1 MNPKFASILLL
12 VKINFALS
20 AIANAGNES
29 EINLTSEQ
37 MNEQKSFWGL
47 DNLFEGEDRMTC
59 TSYFLVVEWEP
70 DRVVGKFTDLEY
82 AKKFLMENYEANASR
97 PQRLIAEVSDG
108 KVGTDPHTVCGQNQ
122 GGGLKTGFN
131 RRWDNWG
138 PIHKMI
144 GVAQNYV
151 TNYQRKNYFLVVEWE
166 PDRVVGKFTV
176 LEYAKK
182 FLMENYEANASRP
195 QRLIAEVS
203 DGKVGTDPHT
213 VGGQNQG
220 GGLKT
225 GFNKYWHSWG
235 PIHKMIGIAQNYVK
249 NPSTTTVPTNPKK
262 LPCLTRSYFLVVE
275 WDHVVRKFTDLEDA
289 KKFLME
295 NYEANAS
302 RPQRLIA
309 EVSDGKVYTDPHTV
323 CGQFQ
328 GGGLKK
334 GFNKYWHSWGPIH
347 KMIGVA
353 QNYVNNNQ

>member
-151 TNYQRKNYFLVVEWE
+151 N
-166 PDRVVGKFTV
+166 
-176 LEYAKK
+176 
-182 FLMENYEANASRP
+182 
-195 QRLIAEVS
+195 
-203 DGKVGTDPHT
+203 
-213 VGGQNQG
+213 
-220 GGLKT
+220 
-225 GFNKYWHSWG
+225 
-235 PIHKMIGIAQNYVK
+235 